1 MDKLME
7 PKDVK
12 LVHRKYII
20 KFHPDKIQT
29 TEDQEKI
36 FIANTAFAAINEAL
50 TEYKVSKPW
59 TVNTADLIER
69 KRNKVRVKLIC

>member
-50 TEYKVSKPW
+50 TEYKVSKP
-59 TVNTADLIER
+59 
-69 KRNKVRVKLIC
+69 

>member
-20 KFHPDKIQT
+20 KFHPDKIET
-29 TEDQEKI
+29 TKDQEKI

-50 TEYKVSKPW
+50 TEYKVSK
-59 TVNTADLIER
+59 L
-69 KRNKVRVKLIC
+69 